1 MYEIQ
6 VNITVLSVPPVNII
20 PPMLHIFLHL
30 YAVLTRRTNGRS
42 LGTFQKQRSF
52 VNRGALDR
60 QLLSIGDQ
68 TVITLSFETAHP
80 EPLTPL
86 TL

>member
-1 MYEIQ
+1 MYKIQ
-6 VNITVLSVPPVNII
+6 VNITVLSVSPVSII
-20 PPMLHIFLHL
+20 PPMLHIYLHL
-30 YAVLTRRTNGRS
+30 YAVLTRRTNGRG

-52 VNRGALDR
+52 ANRGALDR
-60 QLLSIGDQ
+60 QLLS
-68 TVITLSFETAHP
+68 TLTFETAQP